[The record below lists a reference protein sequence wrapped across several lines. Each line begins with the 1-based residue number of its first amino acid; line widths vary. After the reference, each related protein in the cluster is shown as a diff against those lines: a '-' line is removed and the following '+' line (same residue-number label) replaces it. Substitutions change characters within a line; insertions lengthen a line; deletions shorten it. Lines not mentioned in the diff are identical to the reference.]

1 MATPKVLFLTLKTF
15 GFTGGI
21 EKVGRVVCRA
31 LYDLSVDGTIDTMVH
46 CMYDKNYERDSKYL
60 RKSQFKGFDGNRK
73 KFVLWSLYKG
83 IRSDV
88 IILSHINLLSIGY
101 LIKRFRPATRVY
113 LIAHGIEI
121 WRKLPEPKI
130 RALMRLDKIIAVS
143 EYTARLIT
151 TAHKIDSA
159 KIEILNNCIDPFFAI
174 PTNFSRPA
182 FLMKR
187 YQLHEDQ
194 TILFSL
200 SRLSSSEKYK
210 GYDHTM
216 EILPRLI
223 KKRPNLVYLLGGK
236 YDQQE
241 KKRLDKLIERYK
253 IAGHVKFIGFVDEAE
268 VTDHFLLSDVFIM
281 PSKKEGFGIVF
292 IEATACGLR
301 VIAGN
306 KDGSVDALQ
315 RGELGTLVDPDN
327 LNDIENALTN
337 LLNSPIYD
345 EEKKD
350 LQKKTYH
357 IFNFEKYRERIK
369 NMIVYGTTYFWL
381 L

>member
-1 MATPKVLFLTLKTF
+1 MAAHKVLFLTLKTF

-31 LYDLSVDGTIDTMVH
+31 LYDLNVEGAIEPIVH

-60 RKSQFKGFDGNRK
+60 KKSQFKGFNGNRK

-83 IRSDV
+83 IRADV
-88 IILSHINLLSIGY
+88 VILSHINLLSVGY
-101 LIKRFRPATRVY
+101 LIKRYRPATRVY

-130 RALMRLDKIIAVS
+130 KALLRLDKIIAVS
-143 EYTARLIT
+143 EYTAGMIK
-151 TAHKIDSA
+151 TAHKIDPN
-159 KIEILNNCIDPFFAI
+159 KIEVLNNCIDPFFAI
-174 PTNFSRPA
+174 PNTFDRPE

-187 YQLHEDQ
+187 YGLSEDQ
-194 TILFSL
+194 TVLFSL

-223 KKRPNLVYLLGGK
+223 KKRPKLVYLLGGK

-241 KKRLDKLIERYK
+241 KKRLDKLIAKYK
-253 IAGHVKFIGFVDEAE
+253 IADHVKFIGFVDEAE

-292 IEATACGLR
+292 IEAMVCGLR

-306 KDGSVDALQ
+306 KDGSVDALHG
-315 RGELGTLVDPDN
+315 GELGTLVDPDD
-327 LNDIENALTN
+327 LNEIERALTG
-337 LLNSPIYD
+337 LLDYPIPI
-345 EEKKD
+345 EEKKA
-350 LQKKTYH
+350 LQAKTLH
-357 IFNFEKYRERIK
+357 IFNFEKYRDSIK
-369 NMIVYGTTYFWL
+369 NMIVYGTTYF
-381 L
+381 